1 MLKKF
6 KTIETN
12 ISKMYDNF
20 FFSLKIILNNYTN
33 GIVQQSSIHAFL
45 KIAHIK
51 TEFFT
56 VETELVFHRKSFCFD
71 LNLQQTES
79 LNMLQQFTG

>member
-1 MLKKF
+1 M
-6 KTIETN
+6 TI
-12 ISKMYDNF
+12 
-20 FFSLKIILNNYTN
+20 FFSLKKNFEQLHKRNHPTGRVEYML
-33 GIVQQSSIHAFL
+33 FF
-45 KIAHIK
+45 KIAHII

-56 VETELVFHRKSFCFD
+56 IETELVFHRKNFCFD